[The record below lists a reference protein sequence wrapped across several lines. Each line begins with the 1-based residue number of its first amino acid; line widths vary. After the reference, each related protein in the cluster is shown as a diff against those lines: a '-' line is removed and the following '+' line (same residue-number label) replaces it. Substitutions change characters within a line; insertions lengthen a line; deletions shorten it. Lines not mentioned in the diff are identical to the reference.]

1 MLKITV
7 PGIEKWDESRQEFI
21 TTKETELAL
30 EHSLVSVSKWESKWH
45 KYFIGNDDLN
55 REMLLDYI
63 RCMTL
68 TQNVDPD
75 VYYAL
80 DENTINKIIDYIKDS
95 HTATWFSEDTKS
107 KANSRIL
114 TSELIYYWMVALQI
128 PFECQKWHLNRL
140 LTLIRVCNEE
150 NNQEGKKMSQS
161 EIMRRNKEINE
172 QRKKMLKTHG

>member
-80 DENTINKIIDYIKDS
+80 DENAINKIIDYIKDS

>member
-45 KYFIGNDDLN
+45 KYFIGNDELN

-95 HTATWFSEDTKS
+95 HTATWFSEDKKT

-150 NNQEGKKMSQS
+150 NDQEGKKMSQS

>member
-45 KYFIGNDDLN
+45 KYFIGNDELN

>member
-161 EIMRRNKEINE
+161 EIMRRNKELNE